1 MKGPQ
6 VTAVAGFAVSV
17 GMPCPHFYRNRLSA
31 ERDTGQ
37 RPRAIQ
43 SRAALRETAFSS
55 VWRGASTDDPP
66 RVVQAPD
73 HQQRPE
79 PAFRSWPSSAAR
91 PDPEGARTGPSRSD
105 SVGAEFSGGEVDFGD
120 ADDWSHPP
128 GRTAPR
134 LRSQ

>member
-1 MKGPQ
+1 
-6 VTAVAGFAVSV
+6 
-17 GMPCPHFYRNRLSA
+17 LSA

-43 SRAALRETAFSS
+43 SLQRSAKQHSPPCGGVQVR
-55 VWRGASTDDPP
+55 DDPL

-105 SVGAEFSGGEVDFGD
+105 SVGVEFSGGEVDFGD